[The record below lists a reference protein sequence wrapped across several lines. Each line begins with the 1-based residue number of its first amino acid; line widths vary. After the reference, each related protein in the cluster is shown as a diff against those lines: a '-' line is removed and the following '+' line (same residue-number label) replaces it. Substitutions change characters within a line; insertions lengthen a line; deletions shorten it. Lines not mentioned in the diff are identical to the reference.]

1 MSNRELIELIPSKT
15 GSDYLKTALTNA
27 LNILRKDENNE
38 EDIAFGIENPNSE
51 ESIEQYS
58 KIFSEITEEFDDLFA
73 NLKKMR
79 SSYLPYEFVSDTINS
94 EGQIESITELSSQ
107 ESLSESYENAFFRML
122 GLPSTSDLGEFDEL
136 FCVNSDGTTERLNK
150 DNYTFSKLD
159 QRQIDISDRDTSV
172 NVDFYNLIIDGQDP
186 FQMLADEGFNNPNV
200 SALTTQT
207 NCDILAN
214 IMFKLKS
221 LYKSENS
228 EYESIITDLRGLVDA
243 AAYPED
249 ELSETAKNAYAINK
263 ASYEGFVAG
272 FSESN
277 PDDEGAS
284 LSRFKIV
291 LFNIIF
297 LINPGVSVRSS
308 TLDALFSKYILEIE
322 DNRATGLHNSSNFW
336 RFSNLLFP
344 AVQDGRIGKCINE
357 TDKLVAEPFLP
368 VTMRKVNGRSMRSS
382 LLEAI
387 IRIRLDIVTGTT
399 NLRVSDF
406 STPAISFGN
415 DNPNGIT
422 YNDIAE
428 NYGVLEAYLIARLFN
443 SFSGIAKFAKDK
455 VKEMQVQQV
464 NTGIVPEGE
473 NPDNAGD
480 HVAEEET
487 PEIKALNAIK
497 IIDDSMLLLLGE
509 NNSNQAI
516 DFQENVARNSSVI
529 DAHFMEIVTAAVT
542 YPSKWT
548 DKKIEE
554 IKARGNEA
562 GRGDTDRD
570 RSYLDR
576 VVGRSKGVGIV
587 DVMSFVIAM
596 FSVEEKVLLGLLN
609 ERQFDYLK
617 EEFPK
622 DFFKGFDRIE
632 MSAAINE
639 LSEAAYDSYELF
651 RSIIS
656 EENQQGLFVYSE

>member
-38 EDIAFGIENPNSE
+38 EDIAFGIENPESD

-150 DNYTFSKLD
+150 DGYIFSKLD
-159 QRQIDISDRDTSV
+159 QRQIGVIDRDTSV

-186 FQMLADEGFNNPNV
+186 IQIFAERGFNNPSATAV
-200 SALTTQT
+200 STSNSDAL
-207 NCDILAN
+207 IG
-214 IMFKLKS
+214 IMQSLRS
-221 LYKSENS
+221 LYIAENS
-228 EYESIITDLRGLVDA
+228 DYPSIANNLSASVDNA
-243 AAYPED
+243 IYPED
-249 ELSETAKNAYAINK
+249 KLSETAQSAYAINK
-263 ASYEGFVAG
+263 DYYESFVAN
-272 FSESN
+272 FSNNNTS
-277 PDDEGAS
+277 DELVS
-284 LSRFKIV
+284 DFKEALKSIV
-291 LFNIIF
+291 F
-297 LINPGVSVRSS
+297 LINPGFSAREA
-308 TLDALFSKYILEIE
+308 TIDALFSKYILKIE

-336 RFSNLLFP
+336 RFSSLLFP

-357 TDKLVAEPFLP
+357 TNKLVAEPFLP
-368 VTMRKVNGRSMRSS
+368 VTMRKVNGRDMRSS
-382 LLEAI
+382 LLEAV

-399 NLRVSDF
+399 KLRVSDF
-406 STPAISFGN
+406 STPSISFGN
-415 DNPNGIT
+415 DNPNGVT

-443 SFSGIAKFAKDK
+443 SFSGIAKFSKDK

-464 NTGIVPEGE
+464 NTGIIPEGE

-570 RSYLDR
+570 RNYLDR